1 MSVAKQIAYKNPDA
15 IRAAKKI
22 IDASY
27 YQTAEQGLL
36 MESVEQD
43 KIMGTP
49 NQIEAV
55 MAELQKR
62 KPEFKD

>member
-1 MSVAKQIAYKNPDA
+1 MNTAEQISYKNPDA

-27 YQTAEQGLL
+27 YQTAQEGLL
-36 MESVEQD
+36 MESIEQD

-49 NQIEAV
+49 NQLEAV
-55 MAELQKR
+55 MSELQKR
-62 KPEFKD
+62 TPNFKD